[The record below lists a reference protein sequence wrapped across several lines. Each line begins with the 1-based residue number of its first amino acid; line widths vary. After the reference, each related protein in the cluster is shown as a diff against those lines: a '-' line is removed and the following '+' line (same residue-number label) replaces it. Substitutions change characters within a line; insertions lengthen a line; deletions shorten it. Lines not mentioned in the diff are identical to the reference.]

1 MKRRRKGITPL
12 KSIRG
17 WIKVSVLAAV
27 LTMQTAL
34 GGMVS
39 HAVVYVYEDDGE
51 GDAWLPF
58 GQNSTSGN
66 STGSSGTGR
75 STGGTGTS
83 RSTESTGTGYR
94 STRDVEIGPNS
105 GTDGWDEIET
115 NSVILDEPL
124 VNQVTLKEQYNEDYR
139 VYEESIA
146 DVFFFYSNVGNG
158 GITHERVFLDI
169 PQNLSYTI
177 EMNGVPWDYIPGQP
191 ISNYGTYVVRLTG
204 IEDENVPLYEQKEY
218 QAVFRFR
225 IQQKPPKETEE
236 SREVAVEAGAP
247 AGMEW
252 QSYTY
257 DGRPLEEESEEG
269 QDVFRVSGAA
279 NGQSEEVKEES
290 GESLEDNTA
299 ASGSREGLEENEEG
313 LAGNE
318 EGLAGNEESLGNE
331 ELAEGAQDGNDSQEG
346 RNEESGEGGKAE
358 PGSINNGFISRT
370 QDYDAAS
377 KRYHVTFSDGLEL
390 VSNVPEGYI
399 GPDAVEVSVSPAG
412 RESLVLYRDDEP
424 IDYVHG
430 DSFTEPGHY
439 RLEVNGQPWSCTI
452 ASYLKEASVFAA
464 PAGLRFTSAVLNGEP
479 LELSSDRYVWL
490 EEDGAYQFVLEGE
503 NGAVLHTGLAKDSEP
518 PQVEV
523 KLKGGNATIQYLSD
537 DIEEILLERD
547 GEAVE
552 GFSGYSVSQP
562 GSYRLV
568 VRDKAGNEAEAK
580 FSLSYRVNRYGI
592 IAVVL
597 LILLAAGGVAF
608 VVHTK
613 RSVRIR

>member
-39 HAVVYVYEDDGE
+39 HAVVYVYEDDE
-51 GDAWLPF
+51 EEDDRLPF
-58 GQNSTSGN
+58 GRSSTSGS
-66 STGSSGTGR
+66 STGSTSTGR
-75 STGGTGTS
+75 ST
-83 RSTESTGTGYR
+83 RN
-94 STRDVEIGPNS
+94 VEIGLN
-105 GTDGWDEIET
+105 GGADGWDEIET

-139 VYEESIA
+139 VYEESMA

-158 GITHERVFLDI
+158 GITHESVFLDI

-191 ISNYGTYVVRLTG
+191 ISDYGTYVVRLTG

-257 DGRPLEEESEEG
+257 DGRPLEEESEEA

-279 NGQSEEVKEES
+279 NGQSEESKEES
-290 GESLEDNTA
+290 GESLEDNMA

>member
-39 HAVVYVYEDDGE
+39 HAVVYVYEDDE
-51 GDAWLPF
+51 EEDDRLPF
-58 GQNSTSGN
+58 GRSSTSGS
-66 STGSSGTGR
+66 STGSTSTGR
-75 STGGTGTS
+75 ST
-83 RSTESTGTGYR
+83 RN
-94 STRDVEIGPNS
+94 VEIGLN
-105 GTDGWDEIET
+105 GGADGWDEIET

-139 VYEESIA
+139 VYEESMA

-158 GITHERVFLDI
+158 GITHESVFLDI

-191 ISNYGTYVVRLTG
+191 ISDYGTYVVRLTG

-257 DGRPLEEESEEG
+257 DGRPLEEESEER

-331 ELAEGAQDGNDSQEG
+331 ELAEGAQDGSDSQEG

-523 KLKGGNATIQYLSD
+523 KLKGGNATIQYLSE

>member
-39 HAVVYVYEDDGE
+39 HAVVYVYEDDE
-51 GDAWLPF
+51 EEDDRLPF
-58 GQNSTSGN
+58 GRSSTSGS
-66 STGSSGTGR
+66 STGST
-75 STGGTGTS
+75 STG
-83 RSTESTGTGYR
+83 R

-124 VNQVTLKEQYNEDYR
+124 VNQVTLKEQYHEDYQ

-158 GITHERVFLDI
+158 GITHESVFLDI

-257 DGRPLEEESEEG
+257 DGRPLEEESEEA

>member
-39 HAVVYVYEDDGE
+39 HAVVYVYEDDE
-51 GDAWLPF
+51 EEDDRLPF
-58 GQNSTSGN
+58 GRSSTSGS
-66 STGSSGTGR
+66 STGSTSTGR
-75 STGGTGTS
+75 ST
-83 RSTESTGTGYR
+83 RN
-94 STRDVEIGPNS
+94 VEIGLN
-105 GTDGWDEIET
+105 GGADGWDEIET

-124 VNQVTLKEQYNEDYR
+124 VNQVTLKEQYHEDYR

-158 GITHERVFLDI
+158 GITHESVFLDI

-279 NGQSEEVKEES
+279 NGQSEESKEES
-290 GESLEDNTA
+290 GESLEDNMA

-479 LELSSDRYVWL
+479 LELSSNRYVWL

>member
-39 HAVVYVYEDDGE
+39 HAVVYVYEDDE
-51 GDAWLPF
+51 EEDDRLPF
-58 GQNSTSGN
+58 GRSSTSGS
-66 STGSSGTGR
+66 STGSTSTGR
-75 STGGTGTS
+75 ST
-83 RSTESTGTGYR
+83 RN
-94 STRDVEIGPNS
+94 VEIGLN
-105 GTDGWDEIET
+105 GGADGWDEIET

-139 VYEESIA
+139 VYEESMA

-158 GITHERVFLDI
+158 GITHESVFLDI

-191 ISNYGTYVVRLTG
+191 ISDYGTYVVRLTG

-279 NGQSEEVKEES
+279 NGQSEESKEES
-290 GESLEDNTA
+290 GESLEDNMA

-331 ELAEGAQDGNDSQEG
+331 ELVEGAQDGNDSQEG

>member
-1 MKRRRKGITPL
+1 M
-12 KSIRG
+12 
-17 WIKVSVLAAV
+17 
-27 LTMQTAL
+27 
-34 GGMVS
+34 
-39 HAVVYVYEDDGE
+39 
-51 GDAWLPF
+51 
-58 GQNSTSGN
+58 
-66 STGSSGTGR
+66 
-75 STGGTGTS
+75 
-83 RSTESTGTGYR
+83 
-94 STRDVEIGPNS
+94 
-105 GTDGWDEIET
+105 
-115 NSVILDEPL
+115 
-124 VNQVTLKEQYNEDYR
+124 NQVTLKEQYHEDYQ
-139 VYEESIA
+139 VYEESMA

-158 GITHERVFLDI
+158 GITHESVFLDI

-191 ISNYGTYVVRLTG
+191 ISDYGTYVVRLTG

-279 NGQSEEVKEES
+279 NGQSEESKEES
-290 GESLEDNTA
+290 GESLEDNMA

-318 EGLAGNEESLGNE
+318 EGLAGNKESLGNE

>member
-39 HAVVYVYEDDGE
+39 HAVVYVYEDDE
-51 GDAWLPF
+51 EEDDRLPF
-58 GQNSTSGN
+58 GRSSTSGS
-66 STGSSGTGR
+66 STGSTSTGR
-75 STGGTGTS
+75 ST
-83 RSTESTGTGYR
+83 RN
-94 STRDVEIGPNS
+94 VEIGLN
-105 GTDGWDEIET
+105 GGADGWDEIET

-124 VNQVTLKEQYNEDYR
+124 VNQVTLKEQYHEDYQ
-139 VYEESIA
+139 VYEESMA

-158 GITHERVFLDI
+158 GITHESVFLDI

-191 ISNYGTYVVRLTG
+191 ISDYGTYVVRLTG

-290 GESLEDNTA
+290 GESLEDNMA

>member
-27 LTMQTAL
+27 LTMQTVL

-39 HAVVYVYEDDGE
+39 HAVVYVYEDDE
-51 GDAWLPF
+51 EEDDRLPF
-58 GQNSTSGN
+58 GRSSTSGS
-66 STGSSGTGR
+66 STGSTSTGR
-75 STGGTGTS
+75 ST
-83 RSTESTGTGYR
+83 RN
-94 STRDVEIGPNS
+94 VEIGLN
-105 GTDGWDEIET
+105 GGADGWDEIET

-139 VYEESIA
+139 VYEESMA

-158 GITHERVFLDI
+158 GITHESVFLDI

-191 ISNYGTYVVRLTG
+191 ISDYGTYVVRLTG

-257 DGRPLEEESEEG
+257 DGRPLEEESEER

-331 ELAEGAQDGNDSQEG
+331 ELAEGAQDGSDSQEG

-452 ASYLKEASVFAA
+452 TSYLKEASVFAA

-523 KLKGGNATIQYLSD
+523 KLKGGNATIQYLSE

>member
-39 HAVVYVYEDDGE
+39 HAVVYVYEDDE
-51 GDAWLPF
+51 EEDDRLPF
-58 GQNSTSGN
+58 GRSSTSGS
-66 STGSSGTGR
+66 STGSTSTGR
-75 STGGTGTS
+75 ST
-83 RSTESTGTGYR
+83 RN
-94 STRDVEIGPNS
+94 VEIGLN
-105 GTDGWDEIET
+105 GGADGWDEIET

-139 VYEESIA
+139 VYEESMA

-158 GITHERVFLDI
+158 GITHESVFLDI

-191 ISNYGTYVVRLTG
+191 ISDYGTYVVRLTG

-290 GESLEDNTA
+290 GESLEDNMA

>member
-39 HAVVYVYEDDGE
+39 HAVVYVYEDDE
-51 GDAWLPF
+51 EEDDRLPF
-58 GQNSTSGN
+58 GRSSTSGS
-66 STGSSGTGR
+66 STGSTSTGR
-75 STGGTGTS
+75 ST
-83 RSTESTGTGYR
+83 RN
-94 STRDVEIGPNS
+94 VEIGLN
-105 GTDGWDEIET
+105 GGADGWDEIET

-139 VYEESIA
+139 VYEESMA

-158 GITHERVFLDI
+158 GITHESVFLDI

-191 ISNYGTYVVRLTG
+191 ISDYGTYVVRLTG

-279 NGQSEEVKEES
+279 NGQSEESKEES
-290 GESLEDNTA
+290 GESLEDNTV

-523 KLKGGNATIQYLSD
+523 KLKGGNATIQYLSE

>member
-39 HAVVYVYEDDGE
+39 HAVVYVYEDDE
-51 GDAWLPF
+51 EEDDRLPF
-58 GQNSTSGN
+58 GRSSTSGS
-66 STGSSGTGR
+66 STGSTSTGR
-75 STGGTGTS
+75 ST
-83 RSTESTGTGYR
+83 RN
-94 STRDVEIGPNS
+94 VEIGLN
-105 GTDGWDEIET
+105 GGADGWDEIET

-139 VYEESIA
+139 VYEESMA

-158 GITHERVFLDI
+158 GITHESVFLDI

-191 ISNYGTYVVRLTG
+191 ISDYGTYVVRLTG

-257 DGRPLEEESEEG
+257 DGRPLEEESEER

>member
-158 GITHERVFLDI
+158 GITHESVFLDI

-257 DGRPLEEESEEG
+257 DG
-269 QDVFRVSGAA
+269 
-279 NGQSEEVKEES
+279 
-290 GESLEDNTA
+290 
-299 ASGSREGLEENEEG
+299 
-313 LAGNE
+313 
-318 EGLAGNEESLGNE
+318 
-331 ELAEGAQDGNDSQEG
+331 
-346 RNEESGEGGKAE
+346 
-358 PGSINNGFISRT
+358 
-370 QDYDAAS
+370 
-377 KRYHVTFSDGLEL
+377 
-390 VSNVPEGYI
+390 
-399 GPDAVEVSVSPAG
+399 SP
-412 RESLVLYRDDEP
+412 
-424 IDYVHG
+424 
-430 DSFTEPGHY
+430 
-439 RLEVNGQPWSCTI
+439 
-452 ASYLKEASVFAA
+452 
-464 PAGLRFTSAVLNGEP
+464 
-479 LELSSDRYVWL
+479 
-490 EEDGAYQFVLEGE
+490 
-503 NGAVLHTGLAKDSEP
+503 
-518 PQVEV
+518 
-523 KLKGGNATIQYLSD
+523 
-537 DIEEILLERD
+537 
-547 GEAVE
+547 
-552 GFSGYSVSQP
+552 
-562 GSYRLV
+562 
-568 VRDKAGNEAEAK
+568 VR
-580 FSLSYRVNRYGI
+580 
-592 IAVVL
+592 
-597 LILLAAGGVAF
+597 
-608 VVHTK
+608 
-613 RSVRIR
+613 

>member
-39 HAVVYVYEDDGE
+39 HAVVYVYEDDE
-51 GDAWLPF
+51 EEDDRLPF
-58 GQNSTSGN
+58 GRSSTSGS
-66 STGSSGTGR
+66 STGSTSTGR
-75 STGGTGTS
+75 ST
-83 RSTESTGTGYR
+83 RN
-94 STRDVEIGPNS
+94 VEIGLN
-105 GTDGWDEIET
+105 GGADGWDEIET

-139 VYEESIA
+139 VYEESMA

-158 GITHERVFLDI
+158 GITHESVFLDI

-191 ISNYGTYVVRLTG
+191 ISDYGTYVVRLTG

-331 ELAEGAQDGNDSQEG
+331 ELAEGAQDGSDSQEG

-452 ASYLKEASVFAA
+452 TSYLKEASVFAA

>member
-39 HAVVYVYEDDGE
+39 HAVVYVYEDDE
-51 GDAWLPF
+51 EEDDRLPF
-58 GQNSTSGN
+58 GRSSTSGS
-66 STGSSGTGR
+66 STGSTSTGR
-75 STGGTGTS
+75 ST
-83 RSTESTGTGYR
+83 RN
-94 STRDVEIGPNS
+94 VEIGLN
-105 GTDGWDEIET
+105 GGADGWDEIET

-139 VYEESIA
+139 VYEESMA

-158 GITHERVFLDI
+158 GITHESVFLDI

-191 ISNYGTYVVRLTG
+191 ISDYGTYVVRLTG

-331 ELAEGAQDGNDSQEG
+331 ELAEGAQDGSDSQEG

-523 KLKGGNATIQYLSD
+523 KLKGGNATIQYLSE

>member
-39 HAVVYVYEDDGE
+39 HAVVYVYEDDE
-51 GDAWLPF
+51 EEDDRLPF
-58 GQNSTSGN
+58 GRSSTSGS
-66 STGSSGTGR
+66 STGSTSTGR
-75 STGGTGTS
+75 ST
-83 RSTESTGTGYR
+83 RN
-94 STRDVEIGPNS
+94 VEIGLN
-105 GTDGWDEIET
+105 GGADGWDEIET

-139 VYEESIA
+139 VYEESMA

-158 GITHERVFLDI
+158 GITHESVFLDI

-191 ISNYGTYVVRLTG
+191 ISDYGTYVVRLTG

-279 NGQSEEVKEES
+279 NGQSEESKEES
-290 GESLEDNTA
+290 GESLEDNTV

>member
-39 HAVVYVYEDDGE
+39 HAVVYVYEDDE
-51 GDAWLPF
+51 EEDDRLPF
-58 GQNSTSGN
+58 GRSSTSGS
-66 STGSSGTGR
+66 STGSTSTGR
-75 STGGTGTS
+75 ST
-83 RSTESTGTGYR
+83 RN
-94 STRDVEIGPNS
+94 VEIGLN
-105 GTDGWDEIET
+105 GGADGWDEIET

-139 VYEESIA
+139 VYEESMA

-158 GITHERVFLDI
+158 GITHESVFLDI

-191 ISNYGTYVVRLTG
+191 ISDYGTYVVRLTG

-257 DGRPLEEESEEG
+257 DGRPLEEESEER

-331 ELAEGAQDGNDSQEG
+331 ELAEGAQDGSDSQEG

-452 ASYLKEASVFAA
+452 TSYLKEASVFAA

-523 KLKGGNATIQYLSD
+523 KLKGGNATIQYLSE

>member
-1 MKRRRKGITPL
+1 M
-12 KSIRG
+12 
-17 WIKVSVLAAV
+17 
-27 LTMQTAL
+27 
-34 GGMVS
+34 
-39 HAVVYVYEDDGE
+39 
-51 GDAWLPF
+51 
-58 GQNSTSGN
+58 
-66 STGSSGTGR
+66 
-75 STGGTGTS
+75 
-83 RSTESTGTGYR
+83 
-94 STRDVEIGPNS
+94 EIGPNS

-158 GITHERVFLDI
+158 GITHESVFLDI

-279 NGQSEEVKEES
+279 NGQSEESKEES

>member
-39 HAVVYVYEDDGE
+39 HAVVYVYEDDE
-51 GDAWLPF
+51 EEDDRLPF
-58 GQNSTSGN
+58 GRSSTSGS
-66 STGSSGTGR
+66 STGSTSTGR
-75 STGGTGTS
+75 ST
-83 RSTESTGTGYR
+83 RN
-94 STRDVEIGPNS
+94 VEIGLN
-105 GTDGWDEIET
+105 GGADGWDEIET

-139 VYEESIA
+139 VYEESMA

-158 GITHERVFLDI
+158 GITHESVFLDI

-191 ISNYGTYVVRLTG
+191 ISDYGTYVVRLTG

-290 GESLEDNTA
+290 GESLEDNMA

-370 QDYDAAS
+370 QDYAAAS

>member
-39 HAVVYVYEDDGE
+39 HAVVYVYEDDE
-51 GDAWLPF
+51 EEDDRLPF
-58 GQNSTSGN
+58 GRSSTSGS
-66 STGSSGTGR
+66 STGSTSTGR
-75 STGGTGTS
+75 ST
-83 RSTESTGTGYR
+83 RN
-94 STRDVEIGPNS
+94 VEIGLN
-105 GTDGWDEIET
+105 GGADGWDEIET

-139 VYEESIA
+139 VYEESMA

-158 GITHERVFLDI
+158 GITHESVFLDI

-191 ISNYGTYVVRLTG
+191 ISDYGTYVVRLTG

-257 DGRPLEEESEEG
+257 DGRPLEEESEER

-290 GESLEDNTA
+290 GESLEDNMA

-331 ELAEGAQDGNDSQEG
+331 ELAEGAQDGSDSQEG

-523 KLKGGNATIQYLSD
+523 KLKGGNATIQYLSE

>member
-39 HAVVYVYEDDGE
+39 HAVVYVYEDDE
-51 GDAWLPF
+51 EEDDRLPF
-58 GQNSTSGN
+58 GRSSTSGS
-66 STGSSGTGR
+66 STGSTSTGR
-75 STGGTGTS
+75 ST
-83 RSTESTGTGYR
+83 RN
-94 STRDVEIGPNS
+94 VEIGLN
-105 GTDGWDEIET
+105 GGADGWDEIET

-139 VYEESIA
+139 VYEESMA

-158 GITHERVFLDI
+158 GITHESVFLDI

-191 ISNYGTYVVRLTG
+191 ISDYGTYVVRLTG

-523 KLKGGNATIQYLSD
+523 KLKGGNATIQYLSE

>member
-39 HAVVYVYEDDGE
+39 HAVVYVYEDDE
-51 GDAWLPF
+51 EEDDRLPF
-58 GQNSTSGN
+58 GRSSTSGS
-66 STGSSGTGR
+66 STGSTSTGR
-75 STGGTGTS
+75 ST
-83 RSTESTGTGYR
+83 RN
-94 STRDVEIGPNS
+94 VEIGLN
-105 GTDGWDEIET
+105 GGADGWDEIET

-139 VYEESIA
+139 VYEESMA

-158 GITHERVFLDI
+158 GITHESVFLDI

-191 ISNYGTYVVRLTG
+191 ISDYGTYVVRLTG

-257 DGRPLEEESEEG
+257 DGRPLKEESEEG

-290 GESLEDNTA
+290 GESLEDNMA

>member
-39 HAVVYVYEDDGE
+39 HAVVYVYEDDE
-51 GDAWLPF
+51 EEDDRLPF
-58 GQNSTSGN
+58 GRSSTSGS
-66 STGSSGTGR
+66 STGSTSTGR
-75 STGGTGTS
+75 ST
-83 RSTESTGTGYR
+83 RN
-94 STRDVEIGPNS
+94 VEIGLN
-105 GTDGWDEIET
+105 GGADGWDEIET

-124 VNQVTLKEQYNEDYR
+124 VNQVTLKEQYHEDYQ
-139 VYEESIA
+139 VYEESMA

-158 GITHERVFLDI
+158 GITHESVFLDI

-191 ISNYGTYVVRLTG
+191 ISDYGTYVVRLTG

-290 GESLEDNTA
+290 GESLEDNMA

-430 DSFTEPGHY
+430 DSLTEPGHY

>member
-39 HAVVYVYEDDGE
+39 HAVVYVYEDDE
-51 GDAWLPF
+51 EEDDRLPF
-58 GQNSTSGN
+58 GRSSTSGS
-66 STGSSGTGR
+66 STGSTSTGR
-75 STGGTGTS
+75 ST
-83 RSTESTGTGYR
+83 RN
-94 STRDVEIGPNS
+94 VEIGLN
-105 GTDGWDEIET
+105 GGADGWDEIET

-139 VYEESIA
+139 VYEESMA

-158 GITHERVFLDI
+158 GITHESVFLDI

-191 ISNYGTYVVRLTG
+191 ISDYGTYVVRLTG

-290 GESLEDNTA
+290 GESLEDNMA

-523 KLKGGNATIQYLSD
+523 KLKGGNATIQYLSE

>member
-39 HAVVYVYEDDGE
+39 HAVVYVYEDDE
-51 GDAWLPF
+51 EEDERLPF
-58 GQNSTSGN
+58 GRSSTSGS
-66 STGSSGTGR
+66 STGSTSTGR
-75 STGGTGTS
+75 ST
-83 RSTESTGTGYR
+83 RN
-94 STRDVEIGPNS
+94 VEIGLN
-105 GTDGWDEIET
+105 GGADGWDEIET

-158 GITHERVFLDI
+158 GITHESVFLDI

-191 ISNYGTYVVRLTG
+191 ISDYGTYVVRLTG

-290 GESLEDNTA
+290 GESLEDNMA

-399 GPDAVEVSVSPAG
+399 GSDAVEVSVSPAG

-523 KLKGGNATIQYLSD
+523 KLKGGNATIQYLSE

-580 FSLSYRVNRYGI
+580 FFLSYRVNRYGI

>member
-39 HAVVYVYEDDGE
+39 HAVVYVYEDDE
-51 GDAWLPF
+51 EEDDRLPF
-58 GQNSTSGN
+58 GRSSTSGS
-66 STGSSGTGR
+66 STGSTSTGR
-75 STGGTGTS
+75 ST
-83 RSTESTGTGYR
+83 RN
-94 STRDVEIGPNS
+94 VEIGLN
-105 GTDGWDEIET
+105 GGADGWDEIET

-124 VNQVTLKEQYNEDYR
+124 VNQVTLKEQYHEDYR
-139 VYEESIA
+139 VYEESMA

-158 GITHERVFLDI
+158 GITHESVFLDI

-191 ISNYGTYVVRLTG
+191 ISDYGTYVVRLTG

-257 DGRPLEEESEEG
+257 DGRPLEEESEER

-290 GESLEDNTA
+290 GESLEDNMA

-331 ELAEGAQDGNDSQEG
+331 ELAEGAQDGSDSQEG

-523 KLKGGNATIQYLSD
+523 KLKGGNATIQYLSE